1 MKKPTLILILF
12 LFTACAIGGY
22 LAASKINIGSG
33 NSAVGAQSLSTALA
47 ASQQNFLLVRVDDL
61 SSADPQLVEAW
72 IVFTA
77 YSDPPQVMFMPL
89 YPNYDASKNKTLAE
103 AFSMGNNGKL
113 TSRLQETIAKQYD
126 LTLNGNIVVDSAG
139 MNGLAGWFGISGIQ
153 VNTIPAS
160 SDVEIHNI
168 LVNSQFFFQNVCV
181 QLKNGQANAQF
192 DNIRWSKLIPAHFQT
207 DMSFE
212 HLIAS
217 WDRILHGAAPQQC
230 DVLSN
235 E

>member
-1 MKKPTLILILF
+1 MILF

-33 NSAVGAQSLSTALA
+33 NSSSSAQSLPTALA

-61 SSADPQLVEAW
+61 SSASPQLVEAW
-72 IVFTA
+72 VVFTA

-89 YPNYDASKNKTLAE
+89 YPSYDASKNKTLSD
-103 AFSMGNNGKL
+103 AFGMGSDGKL
-113 TSRLQETIAKQYD
+113 TGRLQQTIAKQYD
-126 LTLNGNIVVDSAG
+126 FSLNGNIVVDSTG
-139 MNGLAGWFGISGIQ
+139 MNGLAGWFGISGIE
-153 VNTIPAS
+153 VNAVPAS
-160 SDVEIHNI
+160 SDLETHNI
-168 LVNSQFFFQNVCV
+168 LVNSQFFFQNVCA

-192 DNIRWSKLIPAHFQT
+192 DSIRWSKLIPAHFQT
-207 DMSFE
+207 DLSFE
-212 HLIAS
+212 HFIAS

>member
-1 MKKPTLILILF
+1 MKKPTLILILI

-22 LAASKINIGSG
+22 LVASKVNIGSG
-33 NSAVGAQSLSTALA
+33 NSSSSAQSLPTALA

-61 SSADPQLVEAW
+61 SSASPQLVEAW
-72 IVFTA
+72 VVFTA

-89 YPNYDASKNKTLAE
+89 YPSYDASKNKTLAA
-103 AFSMGNNGKL
+103 AFAMGSNGML
-113 TSRLQETIAKQYD
+113 TSRLQETVAKEYNFS
-126 LTLNGNIVVDSAG
+126 LNGNILIDSTG
-139 MNGLAGWFGISGIQ
+139 MNGLAGWFGISGVE
-153 VNTIPAS
+153 VNAVPAS
-160 SDVEIHNI
+160 SDLETHNI
-168 LVNSQFFFQNVCV
+168 LVNSQFFFQNVCA

-192 DNIRWSKLIPAHFQT
+192 DSIRWSKLIPAHFQT
-207 DMSFE
+207 DLSFE
-212 HLIAS
+212 HLMAS